1 MITDLAPYRKYI
13 DQFDL
18 TEEQKLDLVNALWT
32 IVDNIYDQ
40 CLGANQLVY
49 RGKLSKKTV
58 DKEVQPVSI
67 EDVTHCSL

>member
-1 MITDLAPYRKYI
+1 MITDLAPYRQYI

-18 TEEQKLDLVNALWT
+18 TEEQKLDLVNALWV

-40 CLGANQLVY
+40 CLGVNQLVCKE
-49 RGKLSKKTV
+49 KLSKKTV

-67 EDVTHCSL
+67 EDVTHCCL